1 MSFKE
6 QFNQQLNNMISGTNE
21 KKKDRHN
28 LMSREKYVQTLNEVK
43 LATC

>member
-21 KKKDRHN
+21 KKR
-28 LMSREKYVQTLNEVK
+28 QTQFNVK
-43 LATC
+43 RKVRTNFK